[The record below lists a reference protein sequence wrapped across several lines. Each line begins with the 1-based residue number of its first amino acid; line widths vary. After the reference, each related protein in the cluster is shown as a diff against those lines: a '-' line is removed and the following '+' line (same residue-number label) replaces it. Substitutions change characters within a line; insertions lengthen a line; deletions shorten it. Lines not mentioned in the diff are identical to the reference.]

1 MDRNKLNAAQQL
13 RQALGVEVIEAGQ
26 FPRNASA
33 TKRGPGRRHKD
44 GTKRDTPIQ
53 NKTGAFAGQHTVD
66 SARRLRRVTIEKIGR
81 RQYLKRIKALK
92 RAEKQAEAA

>member
-33 TKRGPGRRHKD
+33 TKRGPGRPRKE
-44 GTKRDTPIQ
+44 TAAPVPAKRLVRRRRP
-53 NKTGAFAGQHTVD
+53 
-66 SARRLRRVTIEKIGR
+66 SPARSGVIS
-81 RQYLKRIKALK
+81 
-92 RAEKQAEAA
+92 